1 MSHFFSKVHAYK
13 CTWNFI
19 CILLGLS
26 PDHTV
31 SVGSYLTQK
40 SVKAPRDCTYG
51 QEWGFSALAQWG
63 DSKLTAYPLWD
74 CKVRLLKPLENGSFL
89 GS

>member
-1 MSHFFSKVHAYK
+1 MQAYK
-13 CTWNFI
+13 HTQNFI
-19 CILLGLS
+19 CILLGVS

-40 SVKAPRDCTYG
+40 SVNAPTGCTYG
-51 QEWGFSALAQWG
+51 QEWGFSALVQWG
-63 DSKLTAYPLWD
+63 DSKVTAYPLWD
-74 CKVRLLKPLENGSFL
+74 YEVRLLKPLENESFL